1 MKLDDKIKREI
12 EEDMEKIQV
21 PNSLYEFAKNIKE
34 ENDLKEQKNHPAA
47 KKSNKKKYQFAAA
60 AMIGLGLLT
69 GSTFLNPTM
78 AEMASKIPY
87 LGQVFKTKPV
97 YEMLNEALVKEGYKN
112 ISIGMTPGERVQ
124 FEIRLEGSEKDA
136 DRERE
141 NITNVTEKILKSK
154 GYDSYDIKVTSYIPE
169 ISPLTEE
176 EKQMT
181 ELALKLEESLRK
193 AGYEILTVNP
203 FNDVIEVAIPLT
215 EEKRDELI
223 AETLTLAKANGS
235 EKDVKLEIV
244 DVEKNQRE
252 SIWMDYLRSI
262 HEGLALKREYKVR
275 GYGYSYKQDKMKI
288 FIKTSMSAADPDA
301 KETVAKIRNEIKTFI
316 DHERVNKSIEKDEY
330 EIIIRDKSGKDFD
343 FPY

>member
-34 ENDLKEQKNHPAA
+34 ETALKVRKNHPAA
-47 KKSNKKKYQFAAA
+47 KNSNKKKYQFAAA
-60 AMIGLGLLT
+60 AIIGLGLLT
-69 GSTFLNPTM
+69 GSAFLNPTM

-97 YEMLNEALVKEGYKN
+97 NEMLNEALVKEGYKN

-193 AGYEILTVNP
+193 AGYEILTVNS
-203 FNDVIEVAIPLT
+203 FNEVIEVAIPLS
-215 EEKRDELI
+215 EEKRVELI

-262 HEGLALKREYKVR
+262 HEGLALKKEYKVR

-288 FIKTSMSAADPDA
+288 FIKTSMSAADSDA

-316 DHERVNKSIEKDEY
+316 DHERVNKSNENDEY
-330 EIIIRDKSGKDFD
+330 EIIIRDKSGKDF
-343 FPY
+343 PY